1 VSIKPKNDAVA
12 RTSLSVAFTV
22 GLYGAAFGA
31 AGVTAGFTI
40 LQTCLLSILLFS
52 GASQFAVVGI
62 MGAGGSAISAIATA
76 TLLGFRNALYG
87 LQMAPI
93 LKVTGLKR
101 ILSAQITIDES
112 TAVSTLQENDVD
124 RKRGFYLT
132 GIGVYVFWNLFTY
145 LGALGASAI
154 GDPAVWGLDAAV
166 PAAFCGLVW
175 PRLKDKKQFLIS
187 ALAIVLALSLTP
199 ITAAGIP
206 IITTVLLA
214 IIYWVEKMSAIWIA
228 VIGSSITAF
237 LNKYIGHS
245 VPEKWLDRPRFKR
258 INTLVPIVLL
268 SALVGVQTFA
278 TKKEIVID
286 QRFAGVLV
294 ALIALKLKASFPIVV
309 ASAAITSA
317 AIYNLF

>member
-1 VSIKPKNDAVA
+1 MSIKPKNDALS

-31 AGVTAGFTI
+31 AGVTAGFSI
-40 LQTCLLSILLFS
+40 LQTCLLSLLLFS

-87 LQMAPI
+87 LQLAPI

-112 TAVSTLQENDVD
+112 TAVSTMQENNDDKV
-124 RKRGFYLT
+124 RGFYLT

-145 LGALGASAI
+145 LGALGASVI

-187 ALAIVLALSLTP
+187 ALAIFMALCLTP
-199 ITAAGIP
+199 ISAAGVP
-206 IITTVLLA
+206 IIATVLLA
-214 IIYWVEKMSAIWIA
+214 IIFGW
-228 VIGSSITAF
+228 
-237 LNKYIGHS
+237 
-245 VPEKWLDRPRFKR
+245 
-258 INTLVPIVLL
+258 
-268 SALVGVQTFA
+268 
-278 TKKEIVID
+278 KK
-286 QRFAGVLV
+286 
-294 ALIALKLKASFPIVV
+294 
-309 ASAAITSA
+309 
-317 AIYNLF
+317 

>member
-1 VSIKPKNDAVA
+1 MSIKPKNDALS

-31 AGVTAGFTI
+31 AGVTAGFSI
-40 LQTCLLSILLFS
+40 LQTCLLSLLLFS

-87 LQMAPI
+87 LQLAPI

-112 TAVSTLQENDVD
+112 TAVSTMQENNYDKV
-124 RKRGFYLT
+124 RGFYLT

-187 ALAIVLALSLTP
+187 ALAIFLALSLTP
-199 ITAAGIP
+199 ISAAGVP
-206 IITTVLLA
+206 IIATVLLA
-214 IIYWVEKMSAIWIA
+214 IIFGW
-228 VIGSSITAF
+228 
-237 LNKYIGHS
+237 
-245 VPEKWLDRPRFKR
+245 
-258 INTLVPIVLL
+258 
-268 SALVGVQTFA
+268 
-278 TKKEIVID
+278 KK
-286 QRFAGVLV
+286 
-294 ALIALKLKASFPIVV
+294 
-309 ASAAITSA
+309 
-317 AIYNLF
+317 

>member
-1 VSIKPKNDAVA
+1 VSIKPKNDSVA

-214 IIYWVEKMSAIWIA
+214 
-228 VIGSSITAF
+228 VIFG
-237 LNKYIGHS
+237 
-245 VPEKWLDRPRFKR
+245 W
-258 INTLVPIVLL
+258 
-268 SALVGVQTFA
+268 
-278 TKKEIVID
+278 KK
-286 QRFAGVLV
+286 
-294 ALIALKLKASFPIVV
+294 
-309 ASAAITSA
+309 
-317 AIYNLF
+317 